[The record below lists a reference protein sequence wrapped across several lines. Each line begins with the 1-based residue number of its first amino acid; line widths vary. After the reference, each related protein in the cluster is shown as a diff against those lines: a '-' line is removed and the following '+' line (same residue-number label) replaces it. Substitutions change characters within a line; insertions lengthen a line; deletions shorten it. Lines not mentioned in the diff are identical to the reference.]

1 MRKRLVFRADD
12 VGYTETFDLGAY
24 EAFEKGYAT
33 SADVMLDSPHT
44 VEALK
49 WLRERPWISI
59 GWHRHLWESP
69 ILGKDEIPHMVD
81 DEGRFVW
88 RHRKQYLMNEVP
100 YEEAYKEFKE
110 VILPETFTSP
120 EGMTL
125 TIVAI
130 CDFAF
135 DKCRSIKK
143 VDLPKTIKIIG
154 ENAFGN
160 TDVNDLSLKEGVVKI
175 GSKAF
180 LNNDLKD
187 IHIPDGVEEIGAEAF
202 YCLKSTIFQRNA
214 GGTLYIPKSVY
225 SIGDHAFA
233 MTRNG
238 YGAWFNSKREIL
250 CLPDYITLDNCKKM
264 GISREPVEK
273 YLNKK

>member
-1 MRKRLVFRADD
+1 MKAKILLTVLLTVALASFAQTPNDKIAITSKDFGMASNSKD
-12 VGYTETFDLGAY
+12 VQSASINGQTYYYTVIK
-24 EAFEKGYAT
+24 EKPNFAIIV
-33 SADVMLDSPHT
+33 AN
-44 VEALK
+44 K
-49 WLRERPWISI
+49 
-59 GWHRHLWESP
+59 
-69 ILGKDEIPHMVD
+69 K
-81 DEGRFVW
+81 
-88 RHRKQYLMNEVP
+88 
-100 YEEAYKEFKE
+100 AYKEFKE

-120 EGMTL
+120 EGVTL

-130 CDFAF
+130 GDFAF
-135 DKCRSIKK
+135 DKCKSIKK
-143 VDLPKTIKIIG
+143 IDLPKSIRIIG

-160 TDVNDLSLKEGVVKI
+160 TDVDDLSLKEGIVKI

-233 MTRNG
+233 MTRNA

-264 GISREPVEK
+264 GISREPVEE
-273 YLNKK
+273 YLKKQQ

>member
-1 MRKRLVFRADD
+1 MITLSVNCQEVNNEIKVTSRDFGIASNSKD
-12 VGYTETFDLGAY
+12 VQSASINGQTYYYTVI
-24 EAFEKGYAT
+24 K
-33 SADVMLDSPHT
+33 
-44 VEALK
+44 
-49 WLRERPWISI
+49 ERPNLAII
-59 GWHRHLWESP
+59 VAN
-69 ILGKDEIPHMVD
+69 K
-81 DEGRFVW
+81 
-88 RHRKQYLMNEVP
+88 K
-100 YEEAYKEFKE
+100 AYKEFKE

-130 CDFAF
+130 GDFAF
-135 DKCRSIKK
+135 DKCKSIKK
-143 VDLPKTIKIIG
+143 VDLPKSIRIIG

-160 TDVNDLSLKEGVVKI
+160 TDVDDLSLKEGIVTI

-233 MTRNG
+233 MTRNA

-273 YLNKK
+273 YLNKKIKE

>member
-1 MRKRLVFRADD
+1 MKQLLLLVLLMVTLSVNCQEVNNEIKVTSRDIGIASNSKD
-12 VGYTETFDLGAY
+12 VQSASINGQTYYYTVI
-24 EAFEKGYAT
+24 K
-33 SADVMLDSPHT
+33 
-44 VEALK
+44 
-49 WLRERPWISI
+49 ERPNLAII
-59 GWHRHLWESP
+59 VAN
-69 ILGKDEIPHMVD
+69 K
-81 DEGRFVW
+81 
-88 RHRKQYLMNEVP
+88 K
-100 YEEAYKEFKE
+100 AYKEFKE

-125 TIVAI
+125 TIVGI

-233 MTRNG
+233 MTRNA